1 MTRTVLVT
9 GANRGIGLAFA
20 GQLLARGDHVVATCR
35 HPGKAAALNALG
47 GEHPGRLH
55 VLPLDVANDKSRA
68 ELVRELPLVLG
79 GEGRLDLLI
88 NNAGVLHSGE
98 RFGQLRQETLEDS
111 LRINAIGPL
120 LLTQALAPLLRDGNE
135 DVAGTGAAGA
145 VNNQANHVERLD
157 HGSGGARAADTTS
170 SGLDLRSGIAG
181 SGGGREALKSLPDT
195 RLVDRPPAAAAAS
208 GCPVIANLS
217 SQLGSIAGVTRFGAP
232 SYAISKAAQNMA
244 SAQLAQAL
252 APRGIVVLAL
262 HPGWVKTDMGGGKA
276 PDAPAD
282 VVAGML
288 RLIVAATPAQSGGFF
303 GWQGKPLPW

>member
-1 MTRTVLVT
+1 MTRATLVT
-9 GANRGIGLAFA
+9 GANRGIGLEFA
-20 GQLLARGDHVVATCR
+20 SQLLARGDHVIATCR

-55 VLPLDVANDKSRA
+55 VLPLDVANDRSRA

-79 GEGRLDLLI
+79 EDGRLDLLI

-120 LLTQALAPLLRDGNE
+120 LLAQALAPLLRDG
-135 DVAGTGAAGA
+135 DRPVDSGKDAAGTGAA
-145 VNNQANHVERLD
+145 D
-157 HGSGGARAADTTS
+157 SGF
-170 SGLDLRSGIAG
+170 
-181 SGGGREALKSLPDT
+181 
-195 RLVDRPPAAAAAS
+195 
-208 GCPVIANLS
+208 PVIANLS
-217 SQLGSIAGVTRFGAP
+217 SQLGSIAGVTRFGTP

-252 APRGIVVLAL
+252 AARGIVVLAL
-262 HPGWVKTDMGGGKA
+262 HPGWVQTDMGGGKA

-288 RLIVAATPAQSGGFF
+288 RLIDAASPAQSGGFF
-303 GWQGKPLPW
+303 DWQGQALPW